1 MQSILEVRDVMI
13 KRASNIFRIS
23 LLASCLISLMWTQS
37 FLPASLQG
45 TISSRG
51 ARHMDS
57 PMDEFNSRMSSHGF
71 VQDDNTT
78 RDPHGKGD
86 ILGKG
91 QAGYILSCLFIKNFS
106 PCLSYI
112 LHVCI
117 KYYVERDCTAK
128 VDFYYSQ

>member
-1 MQSILEVRDVMI
+1 MFD
-13 KRASNIFRIS
+13 
-23 LLASCLISLMWTQS
+23 SLMGTQS

-57 PMDEFNSRMSSHGF
+57 PMDEFSSRMTSHGF

-91 QAGYILSCLFIKNFS
+91 EAGYVICLLAVIANLAQGDHLFMQ
-106 PCLSYI
+106 
-112 LHVCI
+112 
-117 KYYVERDCTAK
+117 D
-128 VDFYYSQ
+128 